1 MLKLYTRKLK
11 KAWEDTA
18 TPITVNKREMILEFA
33 LCALTGVVVGMLVSP
48 RKNQTFGSYNTGAV
62 NNNTQPLA
70 AADSDEDWWN
80 MVYKWDDCPVLAG
93 LDLGDYGPDTTQS
106 RSGSS
111 QEYLSRFYVG
121 MRGAWNSGTADNL
134 AGGEE
139 FWQKLTE
146 GAVSTAAPEG

>member
-1 MLKLYTRKLK
+1 MWWVPGVVPINFKYKNQEDKNMLKLYTRKLQ

-70 AADSDEDWWN
+70 AAED
-80 MVYKWDDCPVLAG
+80 DA
-93 LDLGDYGPDTTQS
+93 
-106 RSGSS
+106 
-111 QEYLSRFYVG
+111 
-121 MRGAWNSGTADNL
+121 
-134 AGGEE
+134 GEE
-139 FWQKLTE
+139 
-146 GAVSTAAPEG
+146 A

>member
-1 MLKLYTRKLK
+1 MWWVPGVVPIKFPRKFYKKQYQEDKNMLKLYTRKLK

-70 AADSDEDWWN
+70 AADSDEE
-80 MVYKWDDCPVLAG
+80 A
-93 LDLGDYGPDTTQS
+93 
-106 RSGSS
+106 
-111 QEYLSRFYVG
+111 
-121 MRGAWNSGTADNL
+121 
-134 AGGEE
+134 
-139 FWQKLTE
+139 
-146 GAVSTAAPEG
+146 

>member
-18 TPITVNKREMILEFA
+18 VNKREMILEFA

-70 AADSDEDWWN
+70 AADSDEE
-80 MVYKWDDCPVLAG
+80 A
-93 LDLGDYGPDTTQS
+93 
-106 RSGSS
+106 
-111 QEYLSRFYVG
+111 
-121 MRGAWNSGTADNL
+121 
-134 AGGEE
+134 
-139 FWQKLTE
+139 
-146 GAVSTAAPEG
+146 